1 MSDLFLTLLP
11 VSLLAIPVF
20 IVLFIL
26 LQDRYRR
33 AKHPR
38 YFELYTVALDASKQV
53 HDYYVKNL
61 EPFNNV
67 VNVFTKSHDD
77 GVISDEQFVTLTP
90 VLTEAFNTYNNKYKS
105 LRDESKLLWSAVN
118 KYAVDHNIKWGEV
131 L

>member
-1 MSDLFLTLLP
+1 MSDLFLILLP
-11 VSLLAIPVF
+11 ISLVFMPVL
-20 IVLFIL
+20 IMLFIL

-38 YFELYTVALDASKQV
+38 YFELYAVALDASKQV
-53 HDYYVKNL
+53 HDYYLKNL

-77 GVISDEQFVTLTP
+77 GVISDEQFVILTP
-90 VLTEAFNTYNNKYKS
+90 ALTEAFNTYNNKYES

-118 KYAVDHNIKWGEV
+118 KYAVDHDLKWGKV